1 MQKLLGWTLD
11 TIRQEESD
19 FSWMEEY
26 RYDWAPLIQSATSKI
41 ISGQTLL
48 VVTDKENNW
57 FGDYIISKI
66 NSISNNRPFLPI
78 YLLKSTFPNLSA
90 INSTQ
95 EIELLEDMLDIS
107 YPNGYF
113 IVQNDS
119 DIDLLKSLLA
129 DGYCVST
136 AIKASSGGLYD
147 LFTDRDVADND
158 TVGKMTPDHAQT
170 VVGYKEGDAWNP
182 LDPDR

>member
-113 IVQNDS
+113 IWYIGRGDHPYTKIVYRNDDNFIWMMDDEVQNSFPLRGSDS
-119 DIDLLKSLLA
+119 LRDIKLLQLYKLFSQTIDAVLFGELDL
-129 DGYCVST
+129 
-136 AIKASSGGLYD
+136 
-147 LFTDRDVADND
+147 DR
-158 TVGKMTPDHAQT
+158 
-170 VVGYKEGDAWNP
+170 
-182 LDPDR
+182 

>member
-1 MQKLLGWTLD
+1 MQKLLGWTLN

-41 ISGQTLL
+41 MSGQTLL

-57 FGDYIISKI
+57 FGDYIINKI
-66 NSISNNRPFLPI
+66 NSISNNRPFLPV
-78 YLLKSTFPNLSA
+78 YLLKSAFPNLST

-113 IVQNDS
+113 IWYIGRGDHPYTKIVYRNDDNFIWMMDDEVQNSFPLRGSDS
-119 DIDLLKSLLA
+119 LRDIKILQLYKLFSQTIDAVLFGELDL
-129 DGYCVST
+129 
-136 AIKASSGGLYD
+136 
-147 LFTDRDVADND
+147 DR
-158 TVGKMTPDHAQT
+158 
-170 VVGYKEGDAWNP
+170 
-182 LDPDR
+182 